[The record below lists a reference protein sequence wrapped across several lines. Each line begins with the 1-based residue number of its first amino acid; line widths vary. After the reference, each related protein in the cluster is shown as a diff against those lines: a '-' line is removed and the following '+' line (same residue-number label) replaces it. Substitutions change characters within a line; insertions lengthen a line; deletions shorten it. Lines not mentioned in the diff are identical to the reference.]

1 MTRNLGGLPI
11 VAGVD
16 GSESALDAALWAAD
30 EAAREQVP
38 LRLVASDGI
47 APAYSGGIAPPQSFF
62 DAMDRDGRRLL
73 DEARTAV
80 AEAHPGLDPTVEMRT
95 AGPAASMIESSRA
108 AWLVVLGARGT
119 GGFHGML
126 TGSTAVSVVA
136 LGHCPVAVI
145 RNYSHD
151 DAAARGP
158 VVVGVDGSPKRGR
171 PRRGPRRG
179 IVARRGPHSRALLDR
194 TAGRDHLRELS

>member
-1 MTRNLGGLPI
+1 MTSNLGGLPI

-47 APAYSGGIAPPQSFF
+47 APPQSFF
-62 DAMDRDGRRLL
+62 DAMDRDGRRLP

-80 AEAHPGLDPTVEMRT
+80 AEAHPGLDPTVDMRT

-108 AWLVVLGARGT
+108 ARLVVLGARGT